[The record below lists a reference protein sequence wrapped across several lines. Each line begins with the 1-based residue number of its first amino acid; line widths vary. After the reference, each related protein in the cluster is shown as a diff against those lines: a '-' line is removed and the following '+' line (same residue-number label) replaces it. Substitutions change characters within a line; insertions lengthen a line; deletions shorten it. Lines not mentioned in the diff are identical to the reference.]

1 MDGVVLTGSSF
12 HGGLR
17 CVHIAYAVAAV
28 ATAAVAD
35 TVADAAVDAV
45 ADAVGDAVADAV
57 ADTAVVIAASVF
69 ANSFNYVKDTVV
81 SGTMKSHKQYHGEEN
96 FKKK

>member
-28 ATAAVAD
+28 A
-35 TVADAAVDAV
+35 DAV
-45 ADAVGDAVADAV
+45 ADAVVDAVADAV

-69 ANSFNYVKDTVV
+69 ANNFNYVKDTVV

-96 FKKK
+96 